1 MNNEGSI
8 ANPNYINEVR
18 CGVKKDM
25 KKKGLFI
32 FFLFAI
38 ILLFALF
45 RLEKRYL
52 SWGIDIENLIYFE
65 MISGMSLVVMF
76 LSFNNKKNPINPYF
90 LYSIFVF
97 LLGYSF
103 VPLNSNSN
111 LLNRY
116 TLLLLILTVFFFLIG
131 LFCGSKLRLQV
142 VPLKI
147 SINSRIFIF
156 WGTLILSVL
165 VFFLECARIG
175 YIPILNV
182 LSMDVYGDT
191 NANLIPVLHYFVLA
205 ANIIPIWA
213 YLLYKHGSISKRK
226 RNIAI
231 LISLFIIMNSLSRQ
245 MWLLSLICIGFCY
258 MFIHRIPRWKLLI
271 CMLIPVFLFLAMGA
285 IRLITKISDGRS
297 NVEYLRDYSST
308 QYDVNLLEAYMGLYS
323 SNNFTKF
330 DTFVCKSDEVNYR
343 GYGVYTLRPVYTLLL
358 LNRFEEF
365 DINPDFDSFTSLA
378 TYAIEPYLDFGI
390 LGVIILNFIYGFFSA
405 YVYCRYEKKF
415 YRWIIPW
422 GCIAF
427 CILMGA
433 FTNYFN
439 TFFIWFVI
447 TLNFLILP
455 PINYAKRN

>member
-213 YLLYKHGSISKRK
+213 YLLYKHGCKHHNLNLFYK
-226 RNIAI
+226 VH
-231 LISLFIIMNSLSRQ
+231 SLFQ
-245 MWLLSLICIGFCY
+245 
-258 MFIHRIPRWKLLI
+258 
-271 CMLIPVFLFLAMGA
+271 
-285 IRLITKISDGRS
+285 
-297 NVEYLRDYSST
+297 
-308 QYDVNLLEAYMGLYS
+308 
-323 SNNFTKF
+323 
-330 DTFVCKSDEVNYR
+330 
-343 GYGVYTLRPVYTLLL
+343 
-358 LNRFEEF
+358 
-365 DINPDFDSFTSLA
+365 
-378 TYAIEPYLDFGI
+378 
-390 LGVIILNFIYGFFSA
+390 
-405 YVYCRYEKKF
+405 KKF
-415 YRWIIPW
+415 
-422 GCIAF
+422 
-427 CILMGA
+427 LQNEV
-433 FTNYFN
+433 TYFLY
-439 TFFIWFVI
+439 FQ
-447 TLNFLILP
+447 
-455 PINYAKRN
+455 

>member
-1 MNNEGSI
+1 MVYLYDKVRYSI
-8 ANPNYINEVR
+8 
-18 CGVKKDM
+18 KKDM
-25 KKKGLFI
+25 KKKRLFG
-32 FFLFAI
+32 FFLFI
-38 ILLFALF
+38 IISFSALF
-45 RLEKRYL
+45 CLNERYL

-65 MISGMSLVVMF
+65 MISGMSLIVMF
-76 LSFNNKKNPINPYF
+76 LSFNSKKNPINPYF

-103 VPLNSNSN
+103 IPLNSNST

-116 TLLLLILTVFFFLIG
+116 TLFLLVLTVLFFLIG
-131 LFCGSKLRLQV
+131 LFCGSKLNLKV
-142 VPLKI
+142 MPLKI
-147 SINSRIFIF
+147 SINSRVFIF
-156 WGTLILSVL
+156 WSTLMLSVL
-165 VFFLECARIG
+165 VFLLECARLG
-175 YIPILNV
+175 YIPILNI
-182 LSMDVYGDT
+182 LSIDVYGDT

-226 RNIAI
+226 RNMAIWIA
-231 LISLFIIMNSLSRQ
+231 LFIMLNSLSRQ

-258 MFIHRIPRWKLLI
+258 MFIHRIPKWKLLI
-271 CMLIPVFLFLAMGA
+271 SMLIPVFLFLAMGA
-285 IRLITKISDGRS
+285 IRLVTKITDGRS
-297 NVEYLRDYSST
+297 NVEYLRDYSSS

-323 SNNFTKF
+323 SNNFAKF
-330 DTFVCKSDEVNYR
+330 NTFICKSDEVDYR

-358 LNRFEEF
+358 LNQLQEF

-390 LGVIILNFIYGFFSA
+390 WGVIILNFIYGFFSA
-405 YVYCRYEKKF
+405 YVYRRYEKKF

-422 GCIAF
+422 GCVAF

-439 TFFIWFVI
+439 TFFIWFII

-455 PINYAKRN
+455 PINYAKQD